1 MSGVIDSG
9 RTLRSGRLVL
19 LHDSTMGREFPAP
32 RGPCDLVVMSTRPS
46 GPGPVLGRHLDP
58 GPDLSLDAGPGPLL
72 HRCRRNRHLR

>member
-32 RGPCDLVVMSTRPS
+32 RDSCDLVVMSTRPS
-46 GPGPVLGRHLDP
+46 GPGP

-72 HRCRRNRHLR
+72 HRCRRNRHLQ